1 MCGPE
6 EEKRKKYKGREQ
18 EIRMV
23 EDVEEK

>member
-6 EEKRKKYKGREQ
+6 EEKRKKYKDREQ